1 MRLLILVA
9 PIAFIAQLCEVEE
22 FGLGNGA
29 ITVHNADA
37 TTLEI
42 VVSDKPNCFAGMR
55 TELGANTTRVFNID
69 EDGAFVCVGEGG
81 GVAVANGGSY
91 EIRGGALGPRN

>member
-1 MRLLILVA
+1 MRLLLFIA

-22 FGLGNGA
+22 FGLGSGS

-37 TTLEI
+37 TALEI
-42 VVSDKPNCFAGMR
+42 MVSDKPNCFAGMR
-55 TELGANTTRVFNID
+55 TELGPNTTRTFDID
-69 EDGAFVCVGEGG
+69 ENGAFFCVGAGG
-81 GVAVANGGSY
+81 GVSVTNGGSY